1 MDTRTKRVCGL
12 MIAFMAFMFWWIV
25 ADLVDMK
32 ASWSGPLILALVA
45 ALLLVCA
52 GLVLLVRYASGS
64 ESAGSWIKGF
74 CIVVLFLIWGSGG
87 LLRGGMTAWSQIP
100 LLGLFACVVAIL
112 SSLKRP
118 SPNRTATPV
127 DTPQGLSPMGN

>member
-1 MDTRTKRVCGL
+1 
-12 MIAFMAFMFWWIV
+12 
-25 ADLVDMK
+25 
-32 ASWSGPLILALVA
+32 
-45 ALLLVCA
+45 
-52 GLVLLVRYASGS
+52 
-64 ESAGSWIKGF
+64 
-74 CIVVLFLIWGSGG
+74 
-87 LLRGGMTAWSQIP
+87 MTAWSQIP